1 MNRDAW
7 QSTCL
12 QVVYLDSKYHL
23 ESTTRNYVSRVRL
36 LQTSHVTKRNIS
48 SFLYLVGT
56 ECFAEKRMVWGKV
69 NIWGEYYLRKI
80 CGSCGEEKQI
90 NKNKIKLSNMGLLK
104 KSEATEKEA
113 RAYKWR
119 TKILWATE

>member
-1 MNRDAW
+1 M
-7 QSTCL
+7 
-12 QVVYLDSKYHL
+12 
-23 ESTTRNYVSRVRL
+23 
-36 LQTSHVTKRNIS
+36 
-48 SFLYLVGT
+48 
-56 ECFAEKRMVWGKV
+56 

-113 RAYKWR
+113 RAYK
-119 TKILWATE
+119 